1 MCSKV
6 LNGHII
12 LTDTSIT
19 TILAPEMTYTPIIYT
34 MNKLFYLFAAALL
47 VAAYPTGASA
57 QLKIGGKKLNAGKL
71 LSAGK
76 DVAKAITLSD
86 DDIARLS
93 RESVE
98 WMDAHNPV
106 ADDSTSY
113 GARLK
118 RLTEGITEV
127 DGLPLNFKVY
137 LVVDVNAFACG
148 DGSIRVF
155 AALMDLMDDDELM
168 SIIGH
173 EIGHVVHADTKHAM
187 KNAYLASAARNA
199 AGAAE
204 GSALAKLSD
213 SQLGEVV
220 TAFTDAQFSQKQK
233 YAADE
238 YGFEFAV
245 KHGFSPYGMSNSLN
259 KLVEL
264 SKGAKASTVQKMFSS
279 HPDSEK
285 RAARM
290 KEKADAYTA
299 AQQ

>member
-1 MCSKV
+1 MK
-6 LNGHII
+6 
-12 LTDTSIT
+12 
-19 TILAPEMTYTPIIYT
+19 
-34 MNKLFYLFAAALL
+34 KLFLLFAAALL
-47 VAAYPTGASA
+47 AAPCPAGVFA
-57 QLKIGGKKLNAGKL
+57 QFKIGGKKIDAGKL
-71 LSAGK
+71 LNAGK
-76 DVAKAITLSD
+76 DVAKAVTLND
-86 DDIARLS
+86 EEIARLS

-98 WMDAHNPV
+98 WMDANNPV
-106 ADDSTSY
+106 AADSTTY

-118 RLTEGITEV
+118 RLTEGITDA

-137 LVVDVNAFACG
+137 LVTDVNAFACG

-168 SIIGH
+168 AIIGH

-204 GSALAKLSD
+204 GSALARLSE
-213 SQLGEVV
+213 SQLGKVV
-220 TAFTDAQFSQKQK
+220 ATFTDAQFSQKQE
-233 YAADE
+233 YEADE
-238 YGFEFAV
+238 HGFEFCV
-245 KHGFSPYGMSNSLN
+245 KHGFDPYGMANSLD

-290 KEKADAYTA
+290 KEKADAYMA
-299 AQQ
+299 AQRQNR

>member
-1 MCSKV
+1 MK
-6 LNGHII
+6 
-12 LTDTSIT
+12 
-19 TILAPEMTYTPIIYT
+19 
-34 MNKLFYLFAAALL
+34 KLFLLFAAALL
-47 VAAYPTGASA
+47 AATCPAGVFA
-57 QLKIGGKKLNAGKL
+57 QFKIGGKKIDAGKL
-71 LSAGK
+71 LNAGK
-76 DVAKAITLSD
+76 DVAKAVTLND
-86 DDIARLS
+86 EEIARLS

-98 WMDAHNPV
+98 WMDANNPV
-106 ADDSTSY
+106 AADSTTY

-118 RLTEGITEV
+118 RLTEGITDA

-137 LVVDVNAFACG
+137 LVTDVNAFACG

-168 SIIGH
+168 AIIGH

-204 GSALAKLSD
+204 GSALARLSE
-213 SQLGEVV
+213 SQLGKVV
-220 TAFTDAQFSQKQK
+220 ATFTDAQFSQKQ
-233 YAADE
+233 E
-238 YGFEFAV
+238 YEGFD
-245 KHGFSPYGMSNSLN
+245 PYGMANSLD

-290 KEKADAYTA
+290 KEKADAYMA
-299 AQQ
+299 AQRQNR

>member
-1 MCSKV
+1 MKKLLLLCSV
-6 LNGHII
+6 LSLSVLWPGDAI
-12 LTDTSIT
+12 
-19 TILAPEMTYTPIIYT
+19 
-34 MNKLFYLFAAALL
+34 
-47 VAAYPTGASA
+47 A
-57 QLKIGGKKLNAGKL
+57 QLKIGGRKLNTGKL
-71 LSAGK
+71 LEAGK
-76 DVAKAITLSD
+76 DVANAVTLSD
-86 DDIARLS
+86 KDIAQLSCEVPNAIAQLS
-93 RESVE
+93 REAVA
-98 WMDAHNPV
+98 WMDANNPV
-106 ADDSTSY
+106 ADETTEY

-137 LVVDVNAFACG
+137 KVADVNAFACG

-155 AALMDLMDDDELM
+155 SALMDLMDDDELM
-168 SIIGH
+168 AIIGH

-204 GSALAKLSD
+204 GSRLAKLSG
-213 SQLGEVV
+213 SQLGELV
-220 TAFTDAQFSQKQK
+220 TAFTDAQFSQKQE
-233 YAADE
+233 YEADE
-238 YGFEFAV
+238 YGFEFSV
-245 KHGFSPYGMSNSLN
+245 KHGFSPYAMGNSLN

-290 KEKADAYTA
+290 KEKADAHAA
-299 AQQ
+299 AQQQ

>member
-1 MCSKV
+1 MKKLLLLCSV
-6 LNGHII
+6 LSLSVLWPGDAI
-12 LTDTSIT
+12 
-19 TILAPEMTYTPIIYT
+19 
-34 MNKLFYLFAAALL
+34 
-47 VAAYPTGASA
+47 A
-57 QLKIGGKKLNAGKL
+57 QLKIGGKKLNTAKL
-71 LSAGK
+71 LDAGK
-76 DVAKAITLSD
+76 DVAKAVTLSD
-86 DDIARLS
+86 SDIAQLS
-93 RESVE
+93 REAVA
-98 WMDAHNPV
+98 WMDANNPV
-106 ADDSTSY
+106 ADETTEY

-137 LVVDVNAFACG
+137 KVADVNAFACG

-155 AALMDLMDDDELM
+155 SALMDLMDDDELM
-168 SIIGH
+168 AIIGHEIGH

-204 GSALAKLSD
+204 GSRLAKLSG
-213 SQLGEVV
+213 SQLGELV
-220 TAFTDAQFSQKQK
+220 TAFTDAQFSQKQE
-233 YAADE
+233 YEADE
-238 YGFEFAV
+238 YGFEFSV
-245 KHGFSPYGMSNSLN
+245 KHGFSPYAMGNSLN

-290 KEKADAYTA
+290 KEKADAHAA
-299 AQQ
+299 AQQQ

>member
-1 MCSKV
+1 
-6 LNGHII
+6 
-12 LTDTSIT
+12 
-19 TILAPEMTYTPIIYT
+19 
-34 MNKLFYLFAAALL
+34 MNKLFYLFAATLL

-220 TAFTDAQFSQKQK
+220 TAFTDAQFSQKQ
-233 YAADE
+233 E
-238 YGFEFAV
+238 CRRRIRLRVRRETRFQPLRHEQFA
-245 KHGFSPYGMSNSLN
+245 
-259 KLVEL
+259 
-264 SKGAKASTVQKMFSS
+264 
-279 HPDSEK
+279 
-285 RAARM
+285 
-290 KEKADAYTA
+290 
-299 AQQ
+299 